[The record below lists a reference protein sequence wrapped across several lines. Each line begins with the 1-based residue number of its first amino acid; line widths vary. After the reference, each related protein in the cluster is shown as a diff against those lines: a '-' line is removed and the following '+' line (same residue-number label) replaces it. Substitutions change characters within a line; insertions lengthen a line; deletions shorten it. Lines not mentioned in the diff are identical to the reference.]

1 MSENLEKKLPGENSP
16 SENINVSD
24 GAKRAS
30 WPQFFPRLLGEKVM
44 VRLMDG
50 RPING
55 VLRGFNAYEI
65 VMETNGK
72 TMMIFKHAISI
83 IEPNNTKKLALWRGE
98 DR

>member
-1 MSENLEKKLPGENSP
+1 MNENAENKTPKAGPTPGQ
-16 SENINVSD
+16 INVSTEPN
-24 GAKRAS
+24 RP
-30 WPQFFPRLLGEKVM
+30 PQFFPRLLGEKVM

-72 TMMIFKHAISI
+72 TMMIFKHAVSI

>member
-1 MSENLEKKLPGENSP
+1 MSENLEKKLPTGHSP
-16 SENINVSD
+16 SENINVSE
-24 GAKRAS
+24 GVKRPS
-30 WPQFFPRLLGEKVM
+30 WPQFFPRLLGEKLM

-50 RPING
+50 RPISG

-72 TMMIFKHAISI
+72 TLMIFKHAIAV
-83 IEPNNTKKLALWRGE
+83 IEPNNTNKLAFWRGE

>member
-1 MSENLEKKLPGENSP
+1 
-16 SENINVSD
+16 
-24 GAKRAS
+24 
-30 WPQFFPRLLGEKVM
+30 
-44 VRLMDG
+44 
-50 RPING
+50 